1 MYLLSVYALKHRLR
15 ASLFETFETP
25 VPEPWKRL
33 IRVIPGVTMFRNL
46 HTGQVTQDDP
56 RQRAMPPGAYKSHT
70 SIDNDAYI
78 KAYNNPSGPCT
89 SYHGHLGREHK
100 TTFRSRPTLV
110 RISYLSLTL
119 YLLFT
124 GVWNTIWYDVL
135 NPYEEM
141 LKHPGLTADDVAG
154 IYRQLWLWQVSVYLT
169 VPLLISAGLYAV
181 MCIFSMVVIW
191 GSTVL
196 KYAEIE
202 KSGENTEGAIRLE

>member
-1 MYLLSVYALKHRLR
+1 MYLLSFYALKHRLR
-15 ASLFETFETP
+15 SSLFETFDTP

-56 RQRAMPPGAYKSHT
+56 RHRGMPPGAYRAHI

-78 KAYNNPSGPCT
+78 KAYNNAPGPCT
-89 SYHGHLGREHK
+89 SYFGHLGREHK
-100 TTFRSRPTLV
+100 TTFRSRPTLI
-110 RISYLSLTL
+110 RIAYLSLAI

-135 NPYEEM
+135 NPYEEI
-141 LKHPGLTADDVAG
+141 LKHPDITANDIAS

-169 VPLLISAGLYAV
+169 IPLLLSAALYAII
-181 MCIFSMVVIW
+181 CILSMTVIW

-196 KYAEIE
+196 KYADIDRRR
-202 KSGENTEGAIRLE
+202 ENAEGAIRLE